1 MPKTKTGKS
10 TKANPTTRGSNRKL
24 LSAYVEPE
32 VLQQVRV
39 AAAKEGLDMSKWLR
53 EAISKSLPKN

>member
-1 MPKTKTGKS
+1 MQTKTGKS
-10 TKANPTTRGSNRKL
+10 KKAKQAGSKRKL

-53 EAISKSLPKN
+53 EAIKNSLPKN

>member
-1 MPKTKTGKS
+1 MQTKTGKS
-10 TKANPTTRGSNRKL
+10 KKANTQASKRKL

-53 EAISKSLPKN
+53 EAIKNSLPKN

>member
-1 MPKTKTGKS
+1 MQTKTGKS
-10 TKANPTTRGSNRKL
+10 KKTKTQGSKRKL

-53 EAISKSLPKN
+53 EAIKNSLPKN